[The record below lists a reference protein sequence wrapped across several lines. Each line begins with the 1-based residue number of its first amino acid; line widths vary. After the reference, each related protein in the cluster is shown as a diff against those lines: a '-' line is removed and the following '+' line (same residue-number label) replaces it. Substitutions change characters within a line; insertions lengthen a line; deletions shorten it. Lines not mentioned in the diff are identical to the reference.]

1 MKNYTQRELHN
12 EAFRDM
18 LRGLKN
24 VAKAGIK
31 GAAKNVA
38 NYISPELYGLAKGA
52 AEVYKSGSP
61 DAVLQDYLLKT
72 RSVPIFLKPTT
83 GGNITSSGGPAVTEQ
98 EIIDGSAEHRFKDI
112 SVRNPNAAQQ
122 VQGQQP
128 IDPYSVEKQN
138 SIKAR
143 LELVKIG
150 RPEDKKD
157 GIFKVPFRAK
167 SNGVEGSYNAY
178 IDKIDKDRHQI
189 IGIIEAP

>member
-1 MKNYTQRELHN
+1 MKKYTQRELQH

-38 NYISPELYGLAKGA
+38 KYISPELYSMAKSA
-52 AEVYKSGSP
+52 KEVYSGGNP
-61 DAVLQDYLLKT
+61 NAVLKDYLLKT
-72 RSVPIFLKPTT
+72 RSVPIFQKPAT
-83 GGNITSSGGPAVTEQ
+83 GGNNTSSGGPAVTEQ
-98 EIIDGSAEHRFKDI
+98 EVIDGSAEHRFKDI

-122 VQGQQP
+122 AQGQPP

-157 GIFKVPFRAK
+157 GIFKLPFRAK

-189 IGIIEAP
+189 IGIMEAP